1 MGGCAG
7 GIEGSEAVFKRHEGE
22 QNGKRV
28 WDGSQVEIG
37 HNYVSVSRRE
47 FNLLR
52 ASGIDYA
59 PPTPELVS
67 QHRNES

>member
-1 MGGCAG
+1 MNARLDA
-7 GIEGSEAVFKRHEGE
+7 E
-22 QNGKRV
+22 GKRV

-59 PPTPELVS
+59 PPGATLEN
-67 QHRNES
+67 QQQNES